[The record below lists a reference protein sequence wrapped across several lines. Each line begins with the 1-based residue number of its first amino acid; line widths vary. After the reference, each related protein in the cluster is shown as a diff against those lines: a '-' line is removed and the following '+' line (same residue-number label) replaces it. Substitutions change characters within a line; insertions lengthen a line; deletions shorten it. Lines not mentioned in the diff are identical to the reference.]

1 MRVIVS
7 CSDGRS
13 LLDFFGCFVRDTIA
27 RGHEVICLSCEPPE
41 EMESKVEALGA
52 SYRMVPMSR
61 AGTNILQDL
70 KTMRFYKK
78 LLKELKPDVYFA
90 SMSKPVAYGG
100 LAAVACKIPKIDV
113 QVSGLEICFYSGG
126 VKNALIRKL
135 LLFLYGKVHKHCE
148 NIFFLNPDDYKVFHD
163 AGIATPEQ
171 STRIYGC
178 GVEMEHYYRTPLPD
192 APVFLMAARLV
203 WSKGIREYLAAARE
217 VKAEI
222 PNARFLL
229 IGRLDDNSEALT
241 KAELDAFSD
250 AGIVEY
256 LGFSEDI
263 RRELTASSV
272 FVLPSY
278 HEGTPRTVLEAMSM
292 GRAILTTDA
301 PGARETVRE
310 GENGYLVPV
319 GDVSSLAARMKELAL
334 DATLRSRMGE
344 ASYQM
349 CQELFE
355 AHGVNRVML
364 DKMQL

>member
-1 MRVIVS
+1 
-7 CSDGRS
+7 
-13 LLDFFGCFVRDTIA
+13 
-27 RGHEVICLSCEPPE
+27 
-41 EMESKVEALGA
+41 
-52 SYRMVPMSR
+52 
-61 AGTNILQDL
+61 
-70 KTMRFYKK
+70 
-78 LLKELKPDVYFA
+78 
-90 SMSKPVAYGG
+90 
-100 LAAVACKIPKIDV
+100 
-113 QVSGLEICFYSGG
+113 
-126 VKNALIRKL
+126 
-135 LLFLYGKVHKHCE
+135 
-148 NIFFLNPDDYKVFHD
+148 
-163 AGIATPEQ
+163 
-171 STRIYGC
+171 
-178 GVEMEHYYRTPLPD
+178 
-192 APVFLMAARLV
+192 MAARLV

-334 DATLRSRMGE
+334 DATLRARMGE

-355 AHGVNRVML
+355 AHSVNRVML